1 MKASIVNLAVVASI
15 TTGAAAQPHRHGHQH
30 LHKKHADSPVEKR
43 EVETTYV
50 AATVTQY
57 VLGDKSVSPEE
68 ASAGLDRGLYVIV
81 GETTPTFTPPP
92 APAATTTSSS
102 KDDGVFLQLSTSAS
116 SSSAV
121 PTTSTYSAA
130 AAASSSST
138 SSSSSSS
145 GATGIDADFPDGEIK
160 CSQFPSDYG
169 AVALDYLGFGGF
181 SGIQI
186 TPKFSLGDSVID
198 YIETFVSTMTL
209 GSSGFYSYACPEGYV
224 KSQWPSAQGATGQSI
239 GGLYCNSDGYL
250 ELTRGDVTKKLCEKG
265 VEGITINNKLDQVTS
280 FCRTDYPGTE
290 NMVIPLGINAGSTRT
305 LANVESSKY
314 YVWEGKKTTL
324 QYYVNKAGVSS
335 EEGCRWVC
343 ENDPDGCGDKAPI
356 VVGAGKSDDGT
367 TYLSIFPNSAVST
380 ATLDYNIDI
389 TGDITTDCYYHV
401 GEGFAVSTAGCT
413 TGLSDGGSAVI
424 TLSKA

>member
-1 MKASIVNLAVVASI
+1 MKASILNLAIAASL

-30 LHKKHADSPVEKR
+30 LHKKNGDSPVEKR

-68 ASAGLDRGLYVIV
+68 ASAGLDRGLYVVV

-92 APAATTTSSS
+92 APAVTTSST
-102 KDDGVFLQLSTSAS
+102 KDDGIFLQLSTSSTS
-116 SSSAV
+116 SPA
-121 PTTSTYSAA
+121 PAATSTSSPAPV
-130 AAASSSST
+130 ASP

-145 GATGIDADFPDGEIK
+145 YSTGGSGVDRDFPDGEIA
-160 CSQFPSDYG
+160 CTEFPAEYG
-169 AVALDYLGFGGF
+169 ALPLDYLGFGGF

-186 TPKFSLGDSVID
+186 TPKFSWGDSFID
-198 YIETFVSTMTL
+198 YIETFVSTMKL
-209 GSSGFYSYACPEGYV
+209 GDSGFYSYACPEGYV
-224 KSQWPSAQGATGQSI
+224 KSQWPEAQGSTGQSI
-239 GGLYCNSDGYL
+239 GGLYCNSQGYL
-250 ELTRGDVTKKLCEKG
+250 ELTRGSVTKKLCEKG
-265 VEGITINNKLDQVTS
+265 VEGITIVNKMDDVTS

-290 NMVIPLGINAGSTRT
+290 NMVIPLAIDGGSKRT

-314 YVWEGKKTTL
+314 YVWQGKSTTL

-356 VVGAGKSDDGT
+356 VVGTGKSADGT
-367 TYLSIFPNSAVST
+367 TYLSIFPNSAVSS
-380 ATLDYNIDI
+380 AVLDYNIDI
-389 TGDITTDCYYHV
+389 TGDITTDCYFHV
-401 GEGFAVSTAGCT
+401 GEGFAISSEGCT

>member
-1 MKASIVNLAVVASI
+1 MKASIVNLAVAASVATS
-15 TTGAAAQPHRHGHQH
+15 AAAQPHRHAHQH

-68 ASAGLDRGLYVIV
+68 ASAGLDRGLYVVV

-92 APAATTTSSS
+92 APAATTSSSS

-116 SSSAV
+116 SSSVV
-121 PTTSTYSAA
+121 PATSTYSV
-130 AAASSSST
+130 AAASSSS
-138 SSSSSSS
+138 SSSYST

-169 AVALDYLGFGGF
+169 AVALDYLGYGGY

-198 YIETFVSTMTL
+198 YIETYVSTMIF

-265 VEGITINNKLDQVTS
+265 VEGITINNKMSDVTS

-290 NMVIPLGINAGSTRT
+290 NMVIPLGIDGGSTRQ
-305 LANVESSKY
+305 LANVESANY

-324 QYYVNKAGVSS
+324 QYYVNKAGVSA
-335 EEGCRWVC
+335 EEGCQWVC
-343 ENDPDGCGDKAPI
+343 ANDPDGCGDKAPI
-356 VVGAGKSDDGT
+356 VVGAGKSADGI
-367 TYLSIFPNSAVST
+367 TYLSIFPNSAVSS
-380 ATLDYNIDI
+380 AKLDYNIDI
-389 TGDITTDCYYHV
+389 SGDITSECYYHV
-401 GEGFAVSTAGCT
+401 GEGFAVSDAGCT